1 VSSRESRRV
10 PVIDK
15 RKRPGTSR
23 ISPFGKLCCKG
34 EKKDGVVYLGKDFQP
49 SAVRDR
55 QKRKTKKKKMRRE
68 KKRKYRTDPARR
80 GNSNFPIHHE
90 ILNPSSFILLLLE

>member
-1 VSSRESRRV
+1 MGLSTWV
-10 PVIDK
+10 
-15 RKRPGTSR
+15 R
-23 ISPFGKLCCKG
+23 IFSPQLCETGKK
-34 EKKDGVVYLGKDFQP
+34 E
-49 SAVRDR
+49 R
-55 QKRKTKKKKMRRE
+55 QKKENAKR